1 MTTLLQPP
9 EEPRTKAGFWQA
21 FISVVDRPT
30 VAMRYAAAHNR
41 SWWIPA
47 LLILVS
53 LVILTVVSAPMTAQL
68 TAERMQDQ
76 ISRLNLP
83 EEQMEQMSEF
93 MQEPDQ
99 TRIVLTGVG
108 GGLVVLGIGWVV
120 WATILHFSA
129 LALGGESSFS
139 SMFSVVVWSGI
150 PSFLRNLMQAV
161 YVGST
166 GQAIINPGLSGLVAT
181 GDLLMDSTNVL
192 WVLLSSLDLCLLW
205 HLLLVVVGFSIV
217 GGFGRVKSAWTVMI
231 WWVVSRGLGVV
242 PVFLGRGL
250 MTRFLGR

>member
-1 MTTLLQPP
+1 MTAPPQPQ
-9 EEPRTKAGFWQA
+9 EKPRTKGGFWKA

-30 VAMRYAAAHNR
+30 VALRYAAAHTR

-53 LVILTVVSAPMTAQL
+53 LVVLTVISAPLTAQM
-68 TAERMQDQ
+68 TVEKMQDQ
-76 ISRLNLP
+76 LSRLNLP
-83 EEQMEQMSEF
+83 EAQMQEISGF

-99 TRIVLTGVG
+99 TRIVLTGGG
-108 GGLVVLGIGWVV
+108 GGLVALGLGWVV

-139 SMFSVVVWSGI
+139 SMFSVLVWSGL
-150 PSFLRNLMQAV
+150 PSFLRNLIQAV
-161 YVGST
+161 YIGST
-166 GQAIINPGLSGLVAT
+166 GQAIVNPGLSGLVAT

-205 HLLLVVVGFSIV
+205 HLALVVVGFGIV
-217 GGFGRVKSAWTVMI
+217 SGFGRFKSAWTVMI
-231 WWVVSRGLGVV
+231 WWVVGRGLGLV
-242 PVFLGRGL
+242 PVLLGRRL
-250 MTRFLGR
+250 MTRFMGR